1 MRVTSN
7 APIADA
13 ANSIRDLDNESI
25 TVSGECFDPNET
37 GYVLRAVTDY
47 LIETAYGLHRLTV
60 TRDAIGT
67 ARCLALCVY
76 ATHIRPASIAFS
88 AANGDLP
95 ALRMMQAALLLCAD
109 ARMTLITGPFPSVGH
124 AFIRTG
130 TVDTAIGDLLERGLL
145 PTRARGDLY
154 AMKHRIS
161 ASAARFHRNHGSGIE
176 GGNRNENM
184 LALIASDA
192 GEPWRETAA
201 ALAGEWKVAA

>member
-7 APIADA
+7 TPIADA
-13 ANSIRDLDNESI
+13 ASPIRDFDDESI
-25 TVSGECFDPNET
+25 TVLGERFDPNET
-37 GYVLRAVTDY
+37 GYVLRTVTDY

-60 TRDAIGT
+60 TRDAVRT
-67 ARCLALCVY
+67 ARCLALCAY

-161 ASAARFHRNHGSGIE
+161 ASAARFHRNHDSGIK

-184 LALIASDA
+184 LALIANDA

-201 ALAGEWKVAA
+201 ALAGEWKAAA

>member
-7 APIADA
+7 TPIADA

-25 TVSGECFDPNET
+25 TVLGKRFDPNET

-60 TRDAIGT
+60 TRDAVRT
-67 ARCLALCVY
+67 ARCMALCVY

-95 ALRMMQAALLLCAD
+95 ALRMMQAALLLCAG

-154 AMKHRIS
+154 AMKQRIS
-161 ASAARFHRNHGSGIE
+161 ASAARFRRNHGSGIE
-176 GGNRNENM
+176 VGNRNEDM

-201 ALAGEWKVAA
+201 ALAGEWKAAA